1 MARRAQETK
10 KDPHASG
17 WNHYARWADR
27 VSDSAAA
34 YFTKRAHT
42 PPPRPFTAGIRTKRS
57 TNTLHPV
64 GDFRLLGNQ
73 LDESTTIFLNF

>member
-34 YFTKRAHT
+34 YFTKRAAEIHT
-42 PPPRPFTAGIRTKRS
+42 KHS

-73 LDESTTIFLNF
+73 LDESTTISLNF